1 MKLLPSK
8 SMVRGY
14 PVLLPLHGTC
24 DKNAI
29 VDSCVFLVAS
39 TFCPWPVVFGHGCP
53 KLLFVWVQGYWRC
66 ILFFVIDFNNSIKR
80 SNQDVIDFHA
90 DAFQFR
96 LRRRC
101 LRNSIIIRA
110 LCFFGLLLKIA
121 VAVIFFW
128 CLTELLFCKI
138 ETRERRLLYSFGLV
152 QFLLNFFFWFL
163 FFRIICC
170 ENHIALMYELAIF
183 DLDFLNFS
191 WRKSTGRKLFRFCLT
206 VERKRC
212 RYADL
217 CHIMLWRG
225 VFHVIFFGIC
235 FLNKS
240 PYCSNRDYDCC
251 ANQNLPFFVIQQSPL
266 KKRFVIWLTTY
277 VTNYTTIQSGSPLFF
292 YLTNNF
298 IMIVLF
304 MSSRKE
310 AGKKLRLKSKKRM
323 IAFHDGNNQK

>member
-14 PVLLPLHGTC
+14 PVLLPLPGTC

-39 TFCPWPVVFGHGCP
+39 TFALDQSYSDTDAQNCFSCEYRVIEGASYFCHWLQQFHQTEQSRRHWFSRWCCSVSFATPLPQKQHHHKSSVILWLAFED
-53 KLLFVWVQGYWRC
+53 RC
-66 ILFFVIDFNNSIKR
+66 SR
-80 SNQDVIDFHA
+80 H
-90 DAFQFR
+90 
-96 LRRRC
+96 
-101 LRNSIIIRA
+101 
-110 LCFFGLLLKIA
+110 LLLMPDWAA
-121 VAVIFFW
+121 VLQNWNSRAQTAAFFW
-128 CLTELLFCKI
+128 SC
-138 ETRERRLLYSFGLV
+138 

-240 PYCSNRDYDCC
+240 PYCPNRDYDCY
-251 ANQNLPFFVIQQSPL
+251 ANQNLPFSSF
-266 KKRFVIWLTTY
+266 
-277 VTNYTTIQSGSPLFF
+277 
-292 YLTNNF
+292 NNPP
-298 IMIVLF
+298 
-304 MSSRKE
+304 
-310 AGKKLRLKSKKRM
+310 
-323 IAFHDGNNQK
+323 